1 MERWHAGKRVYLV
14 GFFGPELDE
23 GGVNIAGSTAVSATL
38 PSAAEWEHRGGYAS
52 PRRPMFGDVLGTMFL
67 KRIMEFINA
76 LSIGLGFRLAV
87 SQ

>member
-1 MERWHAGKRVYLV
+1 MQGPYLV
-14 GFFGPELDE
+14 RLFGSEFDE

-38 PSAAEWEHRGGYAS
+38 PSAEERARGDYAS

-76 LSIGLGFRLAV
+76 LYD
-87 SQ
+87 